1 MRKHYQ
7 TFPLYAEKTKRKPMR
22 MLETADDHSITLQQL
37 FFVLQK
43 LLVQSL
49 LQLKEFY
56 LLRIKTIQ
64 VTNPIVLMLIL
75 LFFVLYRNH
84 NLLGESANKRNEI
97 WKEEEKTVKTNNG
110 KFGFVAPN
118 SSPIKKNINPY
129 APVSTKELSDA
140 DVKNYVK
147 RFSKVAIDEMY
158 RYGVPASISLA
169 QAIIESRCGNS
180 TLARNNNNHFGV
192 KCFSKK
198 CADGHCTNHNDDH
211 HKDFFRNFDSAWE
224 SWRVHSELL
233 TNGKYKK
240 LTDYGTN
247 YKKWATG
254 LASCGY
260 ASDKGYSD
268 KLIAVIE
275 KYKLNQFDL

>member
-7 TFPLYAEKTKRKPMR
+7 TYPLHAEKFKRK
-22 MLETADDHSITLQQL
+22 SIRIMDTNDEGTITFKDFLT
-37 FFVLQK
+37 VLHR
-43 LLVQSL
+43 LIVQSL
-49 LQLKEFY
+49 QYLNEFY

-64 VTNPIVLMLIL
+64 VTNPLVLMLIL

-84 NLLGESANKRNEI
+84 NLLGESNARKTEI
-97 WKEEEKTVKTNNG
+97 WKEDEKATKTNNG
-110 KFGFVAPN
+110 KFGFEATTKSVD
-118 SSPIKKNINPY
+118 KKAINPY
-129 APVSTKELSDA
+129 APASAKELAEA
-140 DVKNYVK
+140 DVKNYIR
-147 RFSKVAIDEMY
+147 RFSKVAVDEMY
-158 RYGVPASISLA
+158 RFGVPASISLA

-198 CADGHCTNHNDDH
+198 CTEGHCTNHNDDN

-224 SWRVHSELL
+224 SWRVHSEML

-247 YKKWATG
+247 YKKWANG
-254 LASCGY
+254 LENCGY
-260 ASDKGYSD
+260 ASDKDYSE
-268 KLIAVIE
+268 KLIGIIE
-275 KYKLNQFDL
+275 RYNLNQYDL